1 MRGARWALLTYK
13 LWRQLGYDPENTLH
27 DVRYGEQY
35 GDDFVW
41 VLQISGAAP
50 PKHFVDGWKGSV
62 SERQVPMY
70 FRLGGGTLKGV
81 GKPGEIVWSRA
92 FVEGGKLKIDIG
104 RGKVV
109 SLPQVEVERRWSIT
123 TSQWPQVNTVLYGVD
138 RDQLMARHKSNHIQ
152 LAYAPS
158 SRDANL
164 ALAAKAAAFD
174 ALGVEVFICGNSAR

>member
-1 MRGARWALLTYK
+1 M
-13 LWRQLGYDPENTLH
+13 
-27 DVRYGEQY
+27 
-35 GDDFVW
+35 
-41 VLQISGAAP
+41 QISGAAP
-50 PKHFVDGWKGSV
+50 PKHFVGEWKGCS

-109 SLPQVEVERRWSIT
+109 SLPQEEVDRRWSIT
-123 TSQWPQVNTVLYGVD
+123 TSQWPQVNTILYGVD

-158 SRDANL
+158 AEDADL
-164 ALAAKAAAFD
+164 ALATKAAAFN
-174 ALGVEVFICGNSAR
+174 ALGVEVYICGKSA